1 LTIVLRADERGT
13 CRTVNQI
20 VTALVKLQITRVRIA
35 VEVPQ

>member
-1 LTIVLRADERGT
+1 LTIVLRADERAA

-20 VTALVKLQITRVRIA
+20 VTALVQLQVTRVRIA